1 MEKKYRVRIYTQDY
15 DDKNVVCRLL
25 VNEEQKRIIEF
36 FMDKRLFYD
45 AFQIEFEEEADLYE
59 DLT

>member
-1 MEKKYRVRIYTQDY
+1 MEKKYRVRIYTMDY
-15 DDKNVVCRLL
+15 DDKHFVCRLL
-25 VNEEQKRIIEF
+25 INEKQKNMIEF

-45 AFQIEFEEEADLYE
+45 AFQIELEEECELYE